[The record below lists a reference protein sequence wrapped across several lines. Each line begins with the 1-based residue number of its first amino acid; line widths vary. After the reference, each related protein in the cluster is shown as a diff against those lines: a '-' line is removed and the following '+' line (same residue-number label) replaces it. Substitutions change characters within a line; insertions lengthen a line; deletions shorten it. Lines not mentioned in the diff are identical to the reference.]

1 MNLKPTVIIAI
12 VGTFLIGLPTILNGQ
27 ATIKFKTGNIQP
39 VANLESFISNPGIQP
54 NEIFENRY
62 FRLITFNEVPSA
74 EIRSEM
80 ERSGIRLFNYLP
92 DLTYMASF
100 DVTANLATL
109 SNAKIHAIVQFNPSW
124 KLNKDLYAGQYPAW
138 SLTQAGK
145 VDLVVRYHKGL
156 NSDLVIQALL
166 NQGASLI
173 RRYDYSNWVE
183 IRINEGKHM
192 DIASLPFVNGL
203 EPIAPPSV
211 PDDEKG
217 RTLHRSNAINSD
229 SPMGRHY
236 DGTGVSVALADD
248 GPVGPHIDY
257 EGRIDQSNTTANSGT
272 HGDMTAGILMG
283 AGNLNPTIRGM
294 GTGAFIY
301 IYDIGGYNHVL
312 NSPTTNQT
320 LGVMVTSTSYSQ
332 GCNDYSTD
340 TQTGDQILNQ
350 NPTLLHVYS
359 GGNNGTGNCNYGAG
373 SGWGNITGGYKQ
385 GKNVIACGNL
395 SYLDVLESSSSRGPS
410 EDGRIKPDI
419 CANGVGQLSTNGPNT
434 YQTGGGTSAACP
446 GVAGI
451 VTQLHQA
458 HRELNGGQDAEGAL
472 LKACLL
478 NTADDLGNPGPDYRF
493 GWGRVN
499 ALRAVTILEDNR
511 YVSGLVSQGNTITHN
526 ITVPANTKQL
536 RVMLYWNDVEGDPL
550 ASKALV
556 NDLNF
561 TVTDPSSNV
570 TEPWVLNPAP
580 NATTLNA
587 NAVRGV
593 DDLNNM
599 EQVTINDPAA
609 GVHTITIDGF
619 LVPQGPQKYYLV
631 YEFLDESITVTYP
644 IGYEGFVP
652 GETETIRWDAYGV
665 NGTFTMEY
673 SIDNGSNWNTVS
685 TTIPAAQRHYNWTV
699 PTALTGQA
707 KVRISRG
714 SISGQSTESFS
725 IIGLPTGISVDWA
738 CPDSVRLVWNP
749 VPGAIAYEV
758 SKLGTMYMDSVAY
771 STTTD
776 AIVTGTNPNTGH
788 WFSVRAITPDN
799 TKGRRANAIY
809 KTPGVFSC
817 PIAIDA
823 SLNQL
828 VSPANA
834 LQSCQGLTNV
844 PVTVRI
850 DNDGLSSVSNIPVSY
865 TLNGGAVVT
874 ETASSTIAP
883 GAFINYTFNATIDLS
898 NPGNYTLDV
907 WTGLTGDGNLYND
920 TANTSIQVS
929 SGTIVNLPY
938 SEDFETFTN
947 CATANNCGATVCNLG
962 NGWVNLANGDGDD
975 IDWRTSAGPTPSN
988 NTGPDID
995 HNPGTSAGKYLY
1007 TEASACFAQEA
1018 VVISPC
1024 INLSGASNPVFEFW
1038 YHMSGADMGELH
1050 TDIYVNG
1057 SWIPDAYPV
1066 LSGNLGTAWQ
1076 LGSVSLTPYI
1086 GQTINVRFRGI
1097 TGPDYTSDMAIDDIN
1112 VYDTSAPPT
1121 ASFSVAP
1128 GNICVNQTVTLND
1141 LSSNSPTTWSWT
1153 LTPNTG
1159 FTFTNGTSASSQNPV
1174 IQFTNNGVYDI
1185 QLTVTNSFGS
1195 GSTTQSAAVTV
1206 GVAAALPVI
1215 ETFQAASFPPTDWSI
1230 ENPDNATTWS
1240 QSSSITGIDGN
1251 PTIASFI
1258 DNFNY
1263 NAAGQEDGMLTER
1276 IDLNGVSTGFMTFD
1290 VSHARYSA
1298 TYEDALRID
1307 ISTDCGATYIPS
1319 GYLKQGAALA
1329 TVPDQTNLFSPT
1341 NASNWRK
1348 DTLDLSGY
1356 VNSEIIVKFVNITG
1370 YGNSLFID
1378 NVNVDLVS
1386 GINGELSVSS
1396 GVSVF
1401 PNPGSG
1407 IFNMDVLMDQ
1417 ASVVQVLLMDA
1428 KGAVVIDTQFSLSK
1442 GLNRKQLDFTGFEKG
1457 VYQLRVNDGQSTK
1470 TVKVVVI

>member
-1 MNLKPTVIIAI
+1 
-12 VGTFLIGLPTILNGQ
+12 
-27 ATIKFKTGNIQP
+27 
-39 VANLESFISNPGIQP
+39 
-54 NEIFENRY
+54 
-62 FRLITFNEVPSA
+62 
-74 EIRSEM
+74 
-80 ERSGIRLFNYLP
+80 
-92 DLTYMASF
+92 
-100 DVTANLATL
+100 
-109 SNAKIHAIVQFNPSW
+109 
-124 KLNKDLYAGQYPAW
+124 
-138 SLTQAGK
+138 
-145 VDLVVRYHKGL
+145 
-156 NSDLVIQALL
+156 
-166 NQGASLI
+166 
-173 RRYDYSNWVE
+173 
-183 IRINEGKHM
+183 
-192 DIASLPFVNGL
+192 
-203 EPIAPPSV
+203 
-211 PDDEKG
+211 
-217 RTLHRSNAINSD
+217 
-229 SPMGRHY
+229 
-236 DGTGVSVALADD
+236 
-248 GPVGPHIDY
+248 
-257 EGRIDQSNTTANSGT
+257 
-272 HGDMTAGILMG
+272 MTAGILMG

-350 NPTLLHVYS
+350 NPTLIHVYS

-451 VTQLHQA
+451 ITQLHQA
-458 HRELNGGQDAEGAL
+458 YRDLNGGQNAEGAL

-499 ALRAVTILEDNR
+499 ALRAVTTLEDNR
-511 YVSGLVSQGNTITHN
+511 YVSGLITQGTTLTHN

-561 TVTDPSSNV
+561 IVSDPSSNN

-599 EQVTINDPAA
+599 EQVTINDPVA
-609 GVHTITIDGF
+609 GVYTISIDGF
-619 LVPQGPQKYYLV
+619 LIPQGPQKYYLV
-631 YEFLDESITVTYP
+631 YEFVDESITVTYP
-644 IGYEGFVP
+644 IGSEGFVP

-685 TTIPAAQRHYNWTV
+685 STIPAAQRYYNWTV

-714 SISGQSTESFS
+714 AISGQTPETFS
-725 IIGLPTGISVDWA
+725 IIGLPAGISVDWA

-749 VPGAIAYEV
+749 VTGAVAYEV
-758 SKLGTMYMDSVAY
+758 SMLGSMYMDSVAY
-771 STTTD
+771 STTTS
-776 AIVTGTNPNTGH
+776 AVVTGTNPNTGH

-799 TKGRRANAIY
+799 TKGRRANAVY
-809 KTPGVFSC
+809 KAPGVFSC

-828 VSPANA
+828 VSPASA

-850 DNDGLSSVSNIPVSY
+850 DNDGLSAVSNIPVSY
-865 TLNGGAVVT
+865 TLNGGPVVT
-874 ETASSTIAP
+874 ETATSTIAP
-883 GAFINYTFNATIDLS
+883 GGNINYTFNATIDLS
-898 NPGNYTLDV
+898 TPGNYTLDV
-907 WTGLTGDGNLYND
+907 WTGLSGDGNLYND
-920 TANTSIQVS
+920 SSNTSIQVNL
-929 SGTIVNLPY
+929 GTIVNLPY
-938 SEDFETFTN
+938 TEDFESFTN
-947 CATANNCGATVCNLG
+947 CATTNNCAATICNLS
-962 NGWVNLANGDGDD
+962 NGWVNLTNGDGDD
-975 IDWRTSAGPTPSN
+975 IDWRTSAGATPSN

-995 HNPGTSAGKYLY
+995 HNPGTNTGKYLY
-1007 TEASACFAQEA
+1007 TEASACFTQVAI
-1018 VVISPC
+1018 VISPC
-1024 INLSGASNPVFEFW
+1024 INLNGANNPVFEFW
-1038 YHMSGADMGELH
+1038 YHMFGADMGELH

-1057 SWIPDAYPV
+1057 SWILDAYPV

-1076 LGSVSLTPYI
+1076 LGSINLTSYI
-1086 GQTINVRFRGI
+1086 GQIINVRFRGV

-1112 VYDTSAPPT
+1112 IYDTSAPPA
-1121 ASFSVAP
+1121 ASFTVSPSNV
-1128 GNICVNQTVTLND
+1128 CVNQSVTLND
-1141 LSSNSPTTWSWT
+1141 QSSNLPNSWNWS

-1159 FTFTNGTSASSQNPV
+1159 FTYINGTSATSQNPV
-1174 IQFTNNGVYDI
+1174 IQFTTNGVYDV
-1185 QLTVTNSFGS
+1185 QLTVSNSFGS
-1195 GSTTQSAAVTV
+1195 GSTTQSSAVSV
-1206 GVAAALPVI
+1206 GIASTLPVV
-1215 ETFQAASFPPTDWSI
+1215 ETFQAPTFPPANWNV
-1230 ENPDNATTWS
+1230 ENPDNSITWS
-1240 QSSSITGIDGN
+1240 QSTSITGIDGN
-1251 PTIASFI
+1251 PTISSYI

-1263 NAAGQEDGMLTER
+1263 NAAGQEDGILTEQ

-1290 VSHARYSA
+1290 VAHARYSA
-1298 TYEDALRID
+1298 AYEDALRID
-1307 ISTDCGATYIPS
+1307 ISTDCGATFIPS
-1319 GYLKQGAALA
+1319 GYLKQGSTLA
-1329 TVPDQTNLFSPT
+1329 TVPDQTSIFAPA
-1341 NASNWRK
+1341 NASAWRK

-1356 VNSEIIVKFVNITG
+1356 VNSEIIIKFVSITG

-1378 NVNVDLVS
+1378 NINVDLS
-1386 GINGELSVSS
+1386 TGIDGAANYSTGI
-1396 GVSVF
+1396 SVF

-1407 IFNMDVLMDQ
+1407 LFNLDVMMDRSAEIQVVLMD
-1417 ASVVQVLLMDA
+1417 S
-1428 KGAVVIDTQFSLSK
+1428 KGSIIIDSQYNMTR
-1442 GLNRKQLDFTGFEKG
+1442 GLNRRQLDLTGYPKG
-1457 VYQLRVNDGQSTK
+1457 VYQLRINDGQSTK
-1470 TVKVVVI
+1470 TIKVVII